1 MHRDH
6 LQHPR
11 NPSKHHERKE
21 WDHLAEERH
30 EFDDDGRHD
39 RSSWKAHRAFG
50 ARREE
55 AGRQIREL
63 RSRY

>member
-6 LQHPR
+6 EHSPR
-11 NPSKHHERKE
+11 HSTKHHERKE
-21 WDHLAEERH
+21 WHRLADDHHRLDDEPH
-30 EFDDDGRHD
+30 E

-63 RSRY
+63 RARY

>member
-6 LQHPR
+6 PPAPHPATR
-11 NPSKHHERKE
+11 HHERKE
-21 WDHLAEERH
+21 WGPLADDRH
-30 EFDDDGRHD
+30 ERDDERHD
-39 RSSWKAHRAFG
+39 RSSWKAHRAYG